1 LFFLKKI
8 KILFLG
14 GAFMGYY
21 SNFTFNTENAVV
33 DVKKIKELEAFFSN
47 PENHEDI
54 SGFLNVSIGVD
65 TNSAN
70 AEFGRMN
77 DIIVEDAYAK
87 FYDDRL
93 LADKLSTALIS
104 GYVELH
110 FVGEDGVAWGYL
122 VTPNKV
128 RDMITQWV
136 VLDDIQ
142 S

>member
-1 LFFLKKI
+1 
-8 KILFLG
+8 
-14 GAFMGYY
+14 MGYY

-33 DVKKIKELEAFFSN
+33 EVSKVKELEEFFAD

-54 SGFLNVSIGVD
+54 SGFLNVSIGID
-65 TNSAN
+65 DDD
-70 AEFGRMN
+70 AEFSKLD
-77 DIIVEDAYAK
+77 DIVVEDTYAK
-87 FYDDRL
+87 FYDDSL
-93 LADKLSTALIS
+93 FANKLSTALVD

-136 VLDDIQ
+136 VLDDDQ
-142 S
+142 SESEYIC